1 MDSKEQLIK
10 EKLPQHIAIIMDGNG
25 RWAKRRT
32 LARIRGHQKGMEAV
46 KEVVKSCRELG
57 IQALTLY
64 AFSQENWKRPKT
76 EIKGLMRLLKSF
88 IRSELAALKKNNIR
102 VKSIGHLERLPEDVQ
117 AIVKDAIEETKD
129 NRGMV
134 LNVALSY
141 GGRDEI
147 LQAVARIVQKARAN
161 NFSPA
166 ELNEEMFSRELYT
179 AGLPDPDLLI
189 RTSGE
194 MRISNFLLWQLAY
207 TEIYVTEV
215 LWPDFKKQD
224 LYEALIDYQKR
235 QRRFGLTGEQIGD
248 R

>member
-1 MDSKEQLIK
+1 MFLCRIGARHYTGYMDNKEHLIK
-10 EKLPQHIAIIMDGNG
+10 EKLPLHVAIIMDGNG
-25 RWAKRRT
+25 RWAKRRA

-88 IRSELAALKKNNIR
+88 IRSELAELKKNNIQ

-117 AIVKDAIEETKD
+117 SVVQDAIETTKE
-129 NRGMV
+129 NTGMV

-147 LQAVARIVQKARAN
+147 LQAVAR
-161 NFSPA
+161 
-166 ELNEEMFSRELYT
+166 
-179 AGLPDPDLLI
+179 
-189 RTSGE
+189 
-194 MRISNFLLWQLAY
+194 
-207 TEIYVTEV
+207 
-215 LWPDFKKQD
+215 
-224 LYEALIDYQKR
+224 
-235 QRRFGLTGEQIGD
+235 
-248 R
+248 